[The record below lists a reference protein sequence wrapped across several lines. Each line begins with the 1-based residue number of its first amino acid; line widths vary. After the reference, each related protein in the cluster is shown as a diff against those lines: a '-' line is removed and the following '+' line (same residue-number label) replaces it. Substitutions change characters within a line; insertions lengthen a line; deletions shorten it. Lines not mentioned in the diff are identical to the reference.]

1 MRIFLHNPVDCFFQK
16 CQLVMPV
23 KQYQSK
29 TLSKKA
35 TNLKTWQF
43 YVCVRLIGL
52 VKQVITQS
60 QRHRQLQRKVASD
73 YFYSQGND

>member
-35 TNLKTWQF
+35 TNLKTQQF
-43 YVCVRLIGL
+43 YVCVR
-52 VKQVITQS
+52 
-60 QRHRQLQRKVASD
+60 
-73 YFYSQGND
+73 